1 MIHHFGGE
9 EYQIQSASRPERPAF
24 CDAGKMWD
32 KAWGISV
39 LPLAVMQLR
48 IAKSSEL
55 PCHKGITVTVSLS
68 HTLALFA
75 IIVSAKVTTSYVSM
89 LLCNIHAVNAYSQG
103 CHQWSVRQR

>member
-1 MIHHFGGE
+1 VIHHFGGE

-24 CDAGKMWD
+24 CNAGKMWD
-32 KAWGISV
+32 KAWGIAV

-75 IIVSAKVTTSYVSM
+75 IIFRESHHT
-89 LLCNIHAVNAYSQG
+89 LCIHASVQYSR
-103 CHQWSVRQR
+103 SQRLFTRVVCQAEVM